1 MTQPRATPLIRTVDC
16 VRIPVPDLDA
26 GLAFYRDQL
35 GHALIWRTATAAGLR
50 LPHSDAE
57 LVIYTDG
64 HDFEVD
70 LLVASADE
78 AAAHV
83 AACGGEVV
91 VPPFDIAVGRCVV
104 VRDPWGT
111 RLVLLDLSKG
121 RLRTDAS
128 GNVIGVGGEA
138 AGDESAP

>member
-1 MTQPRATPLIRTVDC
+1 MTQPSLVPLIRAVDC

-57 LVIYTDG
+57 LVIHTEG

-70 LLVASADE
+70 LLVSSADQ
-78 AAAHV
+78 AAARIT
-83 AACGGEVV
+83 ASGGAVV
-91 VPPFDIAVGRCVV
+91 VPPFDIPVGRCVV

-121 RLRTDAS
+121 RLHTDAN

-138 AGDESAP
+138 AGDEPAA